1 MSDVL
6 ILNDYRTF
14 LKLSDNIDY
23 TQPFCDKP
31 NVVSCSEEIESFC
44 KLHNISYLKLP
55 VNDFKAMAG
64 L

>member
-1 MSDVL
+1 MADIL
-6 ILNDYRTF
+6 ILNDYNKF
-14 LKLSDNIDY
+14 IKLSDNIDY
-23 TQPFCDKP
+23 SQPYFEKP
-31 NVVSCSEEIESFC
+31 NVIVCSDEIESFC